1 MEPRFQRLVAVLIF
15 LAVTLSLWIHSPS
28 LDHANEASA
37 QPSAPKPFTTGLNY
51 TRLHPA
57 NSTLGVSL
65 PSPALPLHPP

>member
-37 QPSAPKPFTTGLNY
+37 QPSAPKPFTAGLNY